1 MKKADDHGFLVYIKL
16 QQNSLTKNW
25 TKTLLHIFIFNLWF
39 FWKNYHLHKNL
50 KVSHFFRFEVRF
62 LFDLGTHSNVYLHTV
77 VLYVIHTMYVVAYFS
92 FSKNQPFFDLWNSY
106 ILLIYIIIA
115 CDLYYHFYFMLFYFE
130 FSHDYLA
137 IYDGASKAFPMLG
150 KKYCGTSAPP
160 NLHSSGTVYILGH

>member
-106 ILLIYIIIA
+106 ILLIYI
-115 CDLYYHFYFMLFYFE
+115 LSFLFYFISNLVMTIWLFMME
-130 FSHDYLA
+130 HLRHFLCLEKSIVGPQRHPICILQAQY
-137 IYDGASKAFPMLG
+137 IY
-150 KKYCGTSAPP
+150 
-160 NLHSSGTVYILGH
+160 